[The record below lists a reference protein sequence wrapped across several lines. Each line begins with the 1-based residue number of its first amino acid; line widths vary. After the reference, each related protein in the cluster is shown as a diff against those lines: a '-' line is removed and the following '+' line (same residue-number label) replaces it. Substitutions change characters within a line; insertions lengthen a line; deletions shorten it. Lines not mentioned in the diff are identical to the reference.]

1 MDFWT
6 FVGIVILLVIV
17 GEYALDCV
25 KASKGLKDD

>member
-6 FVGIVILLVIV
+6 FIGIVILLVIV

>member
-6 FVGIVILLVIV
+6 FVRIMILLVIV
-17 GEYALDCV
+17 GEYALDCI

>member
-6 FVGIVILLVIV
+6 FVGIAILLSIV

-25 KASKGLKDD
+25 KVYKGLKYD